1 MFCFGFNIHIY
12 FFFQAKEDDFEKFDC
27 VAFINAAE
35 NLLTLGKVK
44 NKSVFFWHYQKAD
57 IAFQA
62 RAVYACLNSGLELYK
77 EFSGAHTALCRIAS
91 FLLLS

>member
-1 MFCFGFNIHIY
+1 MFCFGFNIRIY

-44 NKSVFFWHYQKAD
+44 NIIIIFFFITKKQ
-57 IAFQA
+57 I
-62 RAVYACLNSGLELYK
+62 
-77 EFSGAHTALCRIAS
+77 
-91 FLLLS
+91 LLFKPGQLMLV